1 MAGNGHGHPGPSQK
15 DYNPNGM
22 GIHRKVLVL
31 AAGLII
37 ALAAGAAPASGP
49 ALAAPAEQPPTPFPT
64 PTPNDQG
71 EIIYTVQEGDTA
83 WRIAAIA
90 GITLEELYALNG
102 LQDTDFLQPGRQL
115 VLGRVQPPQHT
126 QDPEAVEEAPQA
138 TPTPERGTGE
148 ICALLFED
156 ANGNARLDEV
166 EVPLSGGQVS
176 VANASGQV
184 VGESETADQ
193 MNEEED
199 IVGVCFSDLED
210 GDYNVSGAVPEGY
223 NPTTSMNAP
232 VRLNPG
238 ESKFVEFGAQASAA
252 ALEDAQEAGG
262 GRSTLLG
269 VVGVAL
275 LFAAGGLGYY
285 ATRYGRN
292 TPRSL
297 R

>member
-1 MAGNGHGHPGPSQK
+1 MKFHPRVLILTAGLIMA
-15 DYNPNGM
+15 
-22 GIHRKVLVL
+22 L
-31 AAGLII
+31 AAGL
-37 ALAAGAAPASGP
+37 LSASGP
-49 ALAAPAEQPPTPFPT
+49 AAAAPGRQAPTPFPT

-115 VLGRVQPPQHT
+115 VLGRVQPPQPT
-126 QDPEAVEEAPQA
+126 RDPDAAQETAEAA
-138 TPTPERGTGE
+138 TPTPESGTGE

-156 ANGNARLDEV
+156 ANGNARLDGT
-166 EVPLSGGQVS
+166 EVPLAEGQVS
-176 VANASGQV
+176 VADASGQV
-184 VGESETADQ
+184 VGESETANQ
-193 MNEEED
+193 INEDEEV
-199 IVGVCFSDLED
+199 VGVCFADLER

-238 ESKFVEFGAQASAA
+238 ESKFVEFGAQAGAA
-252 ALEDAQEAGG
+252 ALEDGREGGG

-269 VVGVAL
+269 LVGVAL

-285 ATRYGRN
+285 ATRYGREA
-292 TPRSL
+292 PRSL